1 MIEEVGNEEINVR
14 KKALIIIDM
23 QKDYLWDKRKPIFNY
38 DTESLV
44 GNVNRVIDLYK
55 NEGYDIIYIKYNR
68 FIKKLILNT
77 SYLNY
82 YGESDIL

>member
-1 MIEEVGNEEINVR
+1 MLE

-55 NEGYDIIYIKYNR
+55 NEGYDIIYIKH
-68 FIKKLILNT
+68 ILSKFDVSIN
-77 SYLNY
+77 
-82 YGESDIL
+82 